1 MSFREVQVHEIREVL
16 RLWVRGESERAV
28 ARLSLVDRKTV
39 KRYVTAAADAGLVRD
54 GNEGQLTDGLIGQVC
69 ELVRPHRPDG
79 HGAGWETLRARH
91 DQLKAWLAG
100 SEG

>member
-39 KRYVTAAADAGLVRD
+39 TRYMTASTEAGRFA
-54 GNEGQLTDGLIGQVC
+54 T
-69 ELVRPHRPDG
+69 
-79 HGAGWETLRARH
+79 ATRAI
-91 DQLKAWLAG
+91 
-100 SEG
+100 